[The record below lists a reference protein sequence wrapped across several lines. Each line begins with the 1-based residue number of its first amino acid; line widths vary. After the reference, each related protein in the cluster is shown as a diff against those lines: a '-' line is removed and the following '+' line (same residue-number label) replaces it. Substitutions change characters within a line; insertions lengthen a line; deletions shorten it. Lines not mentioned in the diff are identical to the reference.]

1 MKDTI
6 YIVEDEP
13 DISELMSVNLENA
26 GLSAVS
32 FPDIAGFRSALS
44 EKKPSLVILD
54 IMLPDGDGMEL
65 CKELKKEHSTA
76 NMPVIMVTARGDEID
91 RVLGLEL
98 GADDYITKPFSP
110 RELVARV
117 KNILKRAAYD
127 VAATGEENISIGPGD
142 SLYIDIRRHQVMA
155 DGEYI
160 DLTATEFNI
169 LVLLSRRKG
178 WVFTREQILDHL
190 WGDDKAVT
198 DRTIDV
204 HVNHLREKL
213 GAHGGLL
220 KNIRGVGYKLDL

>member
-13 DISELMSVNLENA
+13 DISELMSLNIENA

-65 CKELKKEHSTA
+65 CKELKKERSTA

-117 KNILKRAAYD
+117 KNVLRRNLPDGSMSEDDMFIDLGSSLSID
-127 VAATGEENISIGPGD
+127 V
-142 SLYIDIRRHQVMA
+142 RRHQVMA

-213 GAHGGLL
+213 GPHGGLL